1 MRILV
6 VYASADGSTAEIARR
21 IAQRLRERGHEVSDQ
36 PVGSAGSLH
45 DIDAIVLGSAVHD
58 RQWLDEATN
67 FVNTNRQAVS
77 SRPFW
82 TFSVGMP
89 DALPKAVRKIART
102 EEDAIINQLGDLR
115 PRGHQLFS
123 GVVKPSQFPL
133 ASRIFLH
140 LAGGRYGDFRD
151 WPAIDAWAL
160 EIADQL
166 DGAATMSD
174 AAKTRLAKQ
183 DNDREPTGSAP
194 RPGKMV
200 ARPAGRPGEATRPA
214 RRACGRAAARGAG
227 RP

>member
-89 DALPKAVRKIART
+89 GALPKAVRKIART

-140 LAGGRYGDFRD
+140 LVGGRYGDFRD

-194 RPGKMV
+194 
-200 ARPAGRPGEATRPA
+200 
-214 RRACGRAAARGAG
+214 
-227 RP
+227 

>member
-21 IAQRLRERGHEVSDQ
+21 IAQRLRERGHDALDQ
-36 PVGSAGSLH
+36 PVGSAGSLQGV
-45 DIDAIVLGSAVHD
+45 DAVVLGSAVHD

-67 FVNTNRQAVS
+67 FVNTSRQAV
-77 SRPFW
+77 RNLPFW

-102 EEDAIINQLGDLR
+102 EENAIISQLGDLR
-115 PRGHQLFS
+115 PRGHRLFS

-140 LAGGRYGDFRD
+140 LVGGRYGDFRD
-151 WPAIDAWAL
+151 WPAIDGWAL

-166 DGAATMSD
+166 DGAATTAD
-174 AAKTRLAKQ
+174 AAKMRLDEED
-183 DNDREPTGSAP
+183 DNRNSAGSAS
-194 RPGKMV
+194 
-200 ARPAGRPGEATRPA
+200 
-214 RRACGRAAARGAG
+214 
-227 RP
+227 